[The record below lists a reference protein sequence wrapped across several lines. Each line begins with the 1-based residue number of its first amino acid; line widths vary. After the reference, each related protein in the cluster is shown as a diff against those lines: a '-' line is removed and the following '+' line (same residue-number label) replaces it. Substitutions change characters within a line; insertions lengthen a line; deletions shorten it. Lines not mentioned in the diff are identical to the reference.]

1 MAGPVEI
8 REWVWRCSL
17 EDDVPTG
24 MTEADSEPPGRA
36 LGTMGATGALPEP
49 IGPLI
54 RLARRHRGLTQY
66 QLADAL
72 AGVSGNDGIGRDE
85 VSRWERGK
93 RVPGPYW
100 RHWLARVLEVPPD
113 RLHNAAQTA
122 RALRSHSVR
131 PLFSPPP
138 GSSESLGRV
147 GS

>member
-1 MAGPVEI
+1 
-8 REWVWRCSL
+8 
-17 EDDVPTG
+17 
-24 MTEADSEPPGRA
+24 MTEADFEPPGHA
-36 LGTMGATGALPEP
+36 PGTMGTTGGLPEP

-54 RLARRHRGLTQY
+54 RLARRERGLTQY

-100 RHWLARVLEVPPD
+100 RHWLARVLDLSPD
-113 RLHNAAQTA
+113 RLHDAAQTA